1 MSLFRIMKK
10 FVFFILIIFIFTP
23 KIYASDTE
31 DEILSS
37 VRDELS
43 EFNASLPEYVKDIL
57 PKELFNGDFSS
68 LSSGEINHMTFID
81 SAVNSLLAGLP
92 SALNSVSLILITVII
107 SSVFHTMSSR
117 LESAAL
123 KDSYALCSSL
133 CISLSVFSLVGGLCK
148 STLSYMRTLCT
159 AMNGFAPIMA
169 VMHIMSGRLTTAAL
183 GNGSMMMFIALV
195 ENILIS
201 LLVPIVNIC
210 LAISMVRAISGDNDI
225 GGIGRLIKNTFV
237 TLTVFTMMI
246 FSFVFSFQNTL
257 TQSADSL
264 SMKTAKFALGSFIPI
279 VGGSVSEA
287 LSTVT
292 ASVQLIKSSVGI
304 IGLISVLLLTIPIIV
319 SVYVHK
325 LLLDITASLA
335 GIIGCER
342 EKGIIADA
350 SGICGFM
357 LALSSVTAVFFIFSV
372 TIFIK
377 SSVGA

>member
-68 LSSGEINHMTFID
+68 LSNGEINHMTFID
-81 SAVNSLLAGLP
+81 STVNSLLAGLP

-107 SSVFHTMSSR
+107 SSVFHTMSSG

-133 CISLSVFSLVGGLCK
+133 CISLAVFGLVGGLCK